1 MFELYYKKSE
11 NGALF
16 KMFEDN
22 NLVKIQNY
30 IPIYKRFFDLNDANY
45 KSLNLNQPFNITSL
59 EKTDEKYRF
68 KCTIKSDTRTIKTST
83 FFKYSPLIDPI
94 KYMIGKYSD
103 LSGGAITSLPTLND
117 SICDP
122 KILDPNNSAYVDSF
136 FTYLTSNLLH
146 THNFIHGLDF
156 YGSFLA
162 INKNYEMNIL
172 DDIEYLNEN
181 KFFRE
186 NKSKLFDVNI
196 DEELLHSD
204 SFTRNYRKKLK
215 ISQKTTLSVDNMN
228 NDEWDGVFEH
238 IRKYDTE
245 TPGCVLEYN
254 IDSKSRSN
262 STQSSECSSRS
273 SNSSNQDSDDDSDG
287 GSHCSEYSIS
297 SDVECSATLK
307 NFPVQIICLEAMEKT
322 MDSLLC
328 EDLSIDEWSSCL
340 FQIIMMLVTYQK
352 MFNFTHNDLHTN
364 NIMYNTTD
372 IKFIIYKYNNQYYK
386 VPTHGRLF
394 KMIDFGRAIY
404 TYKGNIIC
412 SDSFDSNGDAATQ
425 YNTEPYLNKNK
436 PIINPNKS
444 FDLCRLGCAIYDNIY
459 DVWGDKLDEH
469 PLPAMINK
477 WCTDDKGRNI
487 LYKKCGEERYPEFKL
502 YKMIART
509 VHNNVPSSYINDELF
524 SDFKSIKK
532 KIGKRRV
539 INIDELPV
547 YT

>member
-11 NGALF
+11 NDALF

-30 IPIYKRFFDLNDANY
+30 IPIYKRFFNLTDANY

-94 KYMIGKYSD
+94 KYMVGKYTD
-103 LSGGAITSLPTLND
+103 LSGENITNLPTLNGSD
-117 SICDP
+117 CDA
-122 KILDPNNSAYVDSF
+122 KLLDPNNSAYVDSF

-162 INKNYEMNIL
+162 INKKYEMDIL

-186 NKSKLFDVNI
+186 NKNKLFDVNI
-196 DEELLHSD
+196 DEALLNND
-204 SFTRNYRKKLK
+204 SFTRNYRKKLE

-228 NDEWDGVFEH
+228 NDELNDVFEDM
-238 IRKYDTE
+238 RTDNSDNS
-245 TPGCVLEYN
+245 GCVLEYN
-254 IDSKSRSN
+254 TNSKSSSS
-262 STQSSECSSRS
+262 STQSSKCSSRS
-273 SNSSNQDSDDDSDG
+273 SDSSNHESDESDEE
-287 GSHCSEYSIS
+287 SDS
-297 SDVECSATLK
+297 SDYSVSSDTECSATLK
-307 NFPVQIICLEAMEKT
+307 DFPVQIICLEAMEKT
-322 MDSLLC
+322 MDSLLS
-328 EDLSIDEWSSCL
+328 EDVSINEWSSCL

-386 VPTHGRLF
+386 VPTYGRLF

-436 PIINPNKS
+436 PIIEPNKS
-444 FDLCRLGCAIYDNIY
+444 FDLCRLGCAVYDNIY
-459 DVWGDKLDEH
+459 DVWGDNLDKH
-469 PLPAMINK
+469 PLPTMINK

>member
-11 NGALF
+11 NDVLF

-30 IPIYKRFFDLNDANY
+30 IPIYKRFFDLNDTNY
-45 KSLNLNQPFNITSL
+45 KSLNLNQYFNITSL

-68 KCTIKSDTRTIKTST
+68 KCTIKSDTRTIKTDT

-94 KYMIGKYSD
+94 KYMIGKYID
-103 LSGGAITSLPTLND
+103 VSGGDIMNLPTLNGSD
-117 SICDP
+117 CDP

-136 FTYLTSNLLH
+136 FTYLTSNILH

-162 INKNYEMNIL
+162 INENYEMDLL

-186 NKSKLFDVNI
+186 NKNKLFDVNI
-196 DEELLHSD
+196 DEELLNND
-204 SFTRNYRKKLK
+204 SFTRNYRKKLE
-215 ISQKTTLSVDNMN
+215 ISQKTTLSIDNMD
-228 NDEWDGVFEH
+228 NDELNNVFENME
-238 IRKYDTE
+238 KYKSDNS
-245 TPGCVLEYN
+245 GCVLEYN
-254 IDSKSRSN
+254 TSSN
-262 STQSSECSSRS
+262 STQSSKCSSRS
-273 SNSSNQDSDDDSDG
+273 SDSSNDDNDESHEESDSSD
-287 GSHCSEYSIS
+287 YSIG
-297 SDVECSATLK
+297 SDVECTATLK

-322 MDSLLC
+322 MDALLS
-328 EDLSIDEWSSCL
+328 EDISTNEWTSCL

-364 NIMYNTTD
+364 NIMYKATD
-372 IKFIIYKYNNQYYK
+372 LKFIIYKYDNRYYK
-386 VPTHGRLF
+386 VPTFGRLF
-394 KMIDFGRAIY
+394 KIIDFGRAIY

-412 SDSFDSNGDAATQ
+412 SDSFNSNGDAATQ
-425 YNTEPYLNKNK
+425 YNTKPYLNKNK

-444 FDLCRLGCAIYDNIY
+444 FDLCRLGCSIYDYFY
-459 DVWGDKLDEH
+459 DVWADKFDTH
-469 PLPAMINK
+469 PLPIMVNK

-509 VHNNVPSSYINDELF
+509 VHNNIPSSYIDDELF
-524 SDFKSIKK
+524 SDFKSSKK
-532 KIGKRRV
+532 KIGKRKV

-547 YT
+547 YS

>member
-11 NGALF
+11 NDTLF

-30 IPIYKRFFDLNDANY
+30 IPIYKRFFDLNEANY

-94 KYMIGKYSD
+94 KYMVGKYTD
-103 LSGGAITSLPTLND
+103 LSGENITNLPTLNGSD
-117 SICDP
+117 CDA
-122 KILDPNNSAYVDSF
+122 KLLDPNNSAYVDSF

-162 INKNYEMNIL
+162 INKNYEMDIL

-186 NKSKLFDVNI
+186 NKNKLFDVNI
-196 DEELLHSD
+196 DEALLNND
-204 SFTRNYRKKLK
+204 SFTRNYRKKLE
-215 ISQKTTLSVDNMN
+215 IFQKTTLSVDNMN
-228 NDEWDGVFEH
+228 NDELNDVFEDM
-238 IRKYDTE
+238 RTDNSDNS
-245 TPGCVLEYN
+245 GCVLEYN
-254 IDSKSRSN
+254 TKSKSSSN
-262 STQSSECSSRS
+262 STQSSKCSSRS
-273 SNSSNQDSDDDSDG
+273 SDSSNHESDESDEESDSSD
-287 GSHCSEYSIS
+287 YSIG
-297 SDVECSATLK
+297 SDAECSATLK
-307 NFPVQIICLEAMEKT
+307 DFPVQIICLEAMEKT
-322 MDSLLC
+322 MDSLLS
-328 EDLSIDEWSSCL
+328 EDVAINEWSSCL

-386 VPTHGRLF
+386 VPTYGRLF

-404 TYKGNIIC
+404 TYKGTIIC

-436 PIINPNKS
+436 PIIEPNKS
-444 FDLCRLGCAIYDNIY
+444 FDLCRLGCAVYDNIY
-459 DVWGDKLDEH
+459 DVWGDNLDKH
-469 PLPAMINK
+469 PLPTMINK